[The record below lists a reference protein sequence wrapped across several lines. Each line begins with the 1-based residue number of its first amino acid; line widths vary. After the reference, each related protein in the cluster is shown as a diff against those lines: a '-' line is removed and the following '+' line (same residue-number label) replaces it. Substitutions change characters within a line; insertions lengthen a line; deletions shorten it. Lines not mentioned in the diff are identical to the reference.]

1 MMRKLIS
8 CAYHEDIQTVELPY
22 TDGMLIDIDCMS
34 GEDEV
39 ARNMYE
45 RSELD
50 NLRYN
55 LTRYS
60 LSAFYQASSAFGA
73 KKIVSCS
80 SVSCS
85 LWI

>member
-8 CAYHEDIQTVELPY
+8 CKYHEDSQTVELLY
-22 TDGMLIDIDCMS
+22 TDGTLIDIDCMAV
-34 GEDEV
+34 EDEV

-50 NLRYN
+50 YLRYN
-55 LTRYS
+55 LARYS

-73 KKIVSCS
+73 KKAVSCS